1 MNKKFLLLP
10 TILSL
15 VGCSTSYPLYV
26 KNPSTEEVF
35 IGKATSQLLGK
46 SDFLVS
52 NPDGVICTGKYD
64 ATVILNA
71 MEGTSNAGT
80 MNCTDGR
87 TGTWVVSGAGI
98 SGGQGVGKL
107 DGKKI
112 IIMYGSMARVSGF

>member
-1 MNKKFLLLP
+1 MKKNYLLIP
-10 TILSL
+10 TILIL

-26 KNPSTEEVF
+26 KNQVTDEVF
-35 IGKATSQLLGK
+35 IGKATSQLFGK

-52 NPDGVICTGKYD
+52 NPDGVTCTGKYD
-64 ATVILNA
+64 ATVIVNP
-71 MEGTSNAGT
+71 MEGTSNTGT
-80 MNCTDGR
+80 MDCTDGR
-87 TGTWVVSGAGI
+87 KGTWVVSGSGT